1 MKISIRFL
9 FKETFGCFLHHWF
22 ITIVCTGVTLFSGVT
37 IMLAG
42 LTIYPQAAKFIQYM
56 RTEHPLM
63 AFLNE
68 KIGNAPLGSTQLI
81 VTAIL
86 TYLVSSWVVNVFLL
100 KTNNTVYNK
109 TITLKKLLLTALKLT
124 PRLLLFSF
132 VQFLPVVVLGG
143 CSYILYSKFLP
154 LTVINCSIMAFLG
167 VISLAAVPILLIR
180 LALVEAVIINQQCSG
195 FSALRRSWQLTKG
208 QWCPVLAG
216 IFLPIFLISKWW
228 GHFFYRVYALYLYQQ
243 LTVLPTA
250 ELQQSLRVENSHH

>member
-1 MKISIRFL
+1 MKILMRFL

-22 ITIVCTGVTLFSGVT
+22 ITIVCTGVNLFSGVT

-42 LTIYPQAAKFIQYM
+42 LTIYPQAAKFIQHM

-68 KIGNAPLGSTQLI
+68 KIGNGPLGSTQLI

-86 TYLVSSWVVNVFLL
+86 TYLVSFWVVNVFLL
-100 KTNNTVYNK
+100 RTNNTIYNQ

-143 CSYILYSKFLP
+143 CSYILYSKFIP
-154 LTVINCSIMAFLG
+154 LTVINCSIMAFLV

-180 LALVEAVIINQQCSG
+180 LALVETVIINQQCSG
-195 FSALRRSWQLTKG
+195 FAALRQSWQLTRRSMVPCFS
-208 QWCPVLAG
+208 WN
-216 IFLPIFLISKWW
+216 IFPYFSDI
-228 GHFFYRVYALYLYQQ
+228 
-243 LTVLPTA
+243 
-250 ELQQSLRVENSHH
+250 